1 MNYSLFD
8 FVTLI
13 GSLSLFL
20 YGMKLMSESL
30 QKVAG
35 NKMRSI
41 LAFMT
46 QNQVLGVLTGLLIT
60 AVIQSSA
67 ATTVM
72 LVSFVNAGLMSL
84 VQSIGVIMGANIGT
98 TVTAWIISLFGFSF
112 DISKFAVPLMAFAIP
127 LVFSKKENRKNW
139 GEFLMGFSMLFIGLE
154 MLKNSVPDVEHN
166 PQILEFLKNYTDMG
180 YGSILL
186 FLLIGTVLTIVVQS
200 SSAMMAITLVMCA
213 QGWLDFRVACA
224 MVLGENIGTTIT
236 ANLAAWNANVAAR
249 RTALAHTIFNLIG
262 VCWMLIVFYPFT
274 SLVQTVV
281 EVLGATNDA
290 TVQTFSLSLYHSM
303 FNIANVLLLGWFT
316 KFIANIV
323 TRLIPQR
330 DDDEEFRLRYI
341 SAGGMSTAEL
351 SMLQAQ
357 KEILVYANRVN
368 KMFGFVKELKDS
380 KKEEDSEK
388 WIAKTAKYEEISDRM
403 ELEIANYLNKV
414 SEGRLSPESKDRIH
428 HMLRMV
434 SEIESVADSCDN
446 MSQIYERKNIGKI
459 EFTKTLQENVEK
471 MFGLLDEAMDGMFDV
486 LNQMDAPYVQ
496 TELNEDKE
504 KEINRLRNKLK
515 TENIIDVN
523 EHKYSYETSVVYMD
537 LINECEKMG
546 DYIVNIVE
554 AVSDYK
560 PRD

>member
-8 FVTLI
+8 FLTLV

-41 LAFMT
+41 LSFMT
-46 QNQVLGVLTGLLIT
+46 QNRVLGVLTGMLIT

-72 LVSFVNAGLMSL
+72 LVSFVNAGLMTL

-112 DISKFAVPLMAFAIP
+112 DISSFAVPLMAFAIP
-127 LVFSKKENRKNW
+127 LVFSKRENRKNW

-180 YGSILL
+180 YGSVLL

-213 QGWLDFRVACA
+213 HGWLDFQVACA
-224 MVLGENIGTTIT
+224 MILGENIGTTIT
-236 ANLAAWNANVAAR
+236 ANLAALNANVAAR
-249 RTALAHTIFNLIG
+249 RTALAHTIFNVIG
-262 VCWMLIVFYPFT
+262 VCWMMIVFYPFT
-274 SLVQTVV
+274 SFVKEVV
-281 EVLGATNDA
+281 TFFDPSEGVA
-290 TVQTFSLSLYHSM
+290 VQTFSLSLYHSI
-303 FNIANVLLLGWFT
+303 FNITNVLLLGWFAGV
-316 KFIANIV
+316 IA
-323 TRLIPQR
+323 RLVSKMIPQK
-330 DDDEEFRLRYI
+330 DDDEEFRLTYI
-341 SAGGMSTAEL
+341 SAGGMSTSEL
-351 SMLQAQ
+351 SLLQAQ

-368 KMFGFVKELKDS
+368 RMFGFVKSLKDS
-380 KKEEDSEK
+380 GKEEDIEK
-388 WIAKTAKYEEISDRM
+388 WIVKTAKYEEISDRM

-414 SEGRLSPESKDRIH
+414 SEGRLSPESKDRVH

-446 MSQIYERKNIGKI
+446 MSQIYERKNSGNI
-459 EFTKTLQENVEK
+459 EFTPALQENVGK
-471 MFGLLDEAMDGMFDV
+471 MFGLLDEAMTGMFEV
-486 LNQMDAPYVQ
+486 LNQIDAPYVQ
-496 TELNEDKE
+496 TEKNEDKE